1 MDALRKALGAL
12 SLAYALIFA
21 GAALLHAGLT
31 VGPLSQPVVPPAVV
45 VETLC
50 ALGLLA
56 GGHGALTRR
65 RWAWDGL
72 VYTHAGALGGVLIGI
87 LALALHP
94 SAATTLSTWFH
105 DTMAVLLAAGLAG
118 AFYASRA
125 RR

>member
-1 MDALRKALGAL
+1 MDPLRKALGAL
-12 SLAYALIFA
+12 SLAHALIFF
-21 GAALLHAGLT
+21 GAALLHAGIPL
-31 VGPLSQPVVPPAVV
+31 GPLSQPVVPPAVI

-56 GGHGALTRR
+56 GGHGALSRR
-65 RWAWDGL
+65 PWAWDGL

-87 LALALHP
+87 LALALRP

-118 AFYASRA
+118 AFYASRS